1 MGQVFRPIDIG
12 AGLGFHQ
19 PKPRVARLRA
29 GLRQNL
35 AGTPANSLEQRGSG
49 TTEPDQHVA
58 AIECGNQHTVPIP
71 LEDLG
76 DLAQPSRIQPRR
88 IRTQQQRGK
97 ARAPVD
103 FESVTHALPE
113 VAGALDAQSTAM
125 DIAALVKE
133 RVIGVRRT
141 PEFHDPQIRGRC
153 NRERPM
159 HQPPVK
165 LRSSLRTQRRDQP
178 RLGFARY
185 RRLGEYQ
192 DSHRYHRASVA
203 GSVPAQ

>member
-12 AGLGFHQ
+12 AGFGFHQ
-19 PKPRVARLRA
+19 PKPGLARLRT

-35 AGTPANSLEQRGSG
+35 AGTPANSLEQGGSRA
-49 TTEPDQHVA
+49 TEPDQHVA
-58 AIECGNQHTVPIP
+58 AIECRNQYTLPSP
-71 LEDLG
+71 LQDLG
-76 DLAQPSRIQPRR
+76 DRAQPTRIQPRR
-88 IRTQQQRGK
+88 IRTEQQRGK
-97 ARAPVD
+97 ARAPVG
-103 FESVTHALPE
+103 FESVTHALTE
-113 VAGALDAQSTAM
+113 VAGTLDAQSTAM

-141 PEFHDPQIRGRC
+141 PEIHDPQIRGRG
-153 NRERPM
+153 NRERPV

-165 LRSSLRTQRRDQP
+165 LRSPLGTQGRNQSC
-178 RLGFARY
+178 LGLAWY
-185 RRLGEYQ
+185 RRLGENQ